1 MAVIKCSKCNTEIPA
16 RAVNCPKCGHSIKG
30 NDNIYSGSLSPSV
43 AKSKSANDKIQL
55 RLLVL
60 LLISFCLV
68 IAYFGLPEITGHSI
82 GSYFNVLFLRH
93 KLPVLNG
100 DIVVEANSFRLIYF
114 STDQKWRNIY
124 LNGTIKVSKGGR
136 KDIRVL
142 IMKRS
147 DFNNFSKNRKI
158 DFLYNSGRIVQ
169 LDINLDI
176 PPTAEDYVLVLD
188 NTVTTPENKTVNGKV
203 DIIYSSY

>member
-1 MAVIKCSKCNTEIPA
+1 LKP
-16 RAVNCPKCGHSIKG
+16 
-30 NDNIYSGSLSPSV
+30 
-43 AKSKSANDKIQL
+43 ANDKIKL

-60 LLISFCLV
+60 LLILFCLIIV
-68 IAYFGLPEITGHSI
+68 NYGLPEITGHSI
-82 GSYFNVLFLRH
+82 GSYFKIWFIKH

-100 DIVVEANSFRLIYF
+100 DIIVEAHTFRYIYF

-124 LNGTIKVSKGGR
+124 LDGTIKVSKGGL

-158 DFLYNSGRIVQ
+158 NIIYNSGRIVQ
-169 LDINLDI
+169 LNIKLDI
-176 PPTAEDYVLVLD
+176 PPAAEDYVLILD
-188 NTVTTPENKTVNGKV
+188 NTITTPENKTVNGKV